1 MRYFYVVFQIFHEV
15 KKRKYKVNKIETE
28 IKGLAYELVH
38 EEANETGKSYSK
50 YISLG
55 LDRACEIL
63 KVNRKEFIKMF
74 L

>member
-1 MRYFYVVFQIFHEV
+1 M
-15 KKRKYKVNKIETE
+15 NKIETE